1 MLNQRSS
8 LTIIDEDTD
17 KIYVPDSKIQDAC
30 GSMKVDTLN
39 HQDASGSMKVNISN
53 HQEASG
59 SMKVDT
65 SNHQVAFPE
74 TQCLTSFI
82 TPRKRNFQSDS
93 NQWRI
98 STRQKF
104 CDDGH
109 IPTRDASEV

>member
-1 MLNQRSS
+1 MLNQRNS

-30 GSMKVDTLN
+30 
-39 HQDASGSMKVNISN
+39 
-53 HQEASG
+53 G

-109 IPTRDASEV
+109 IPTHDASEV